1 MELVLVGDLISLSL
15 ADELGMIPEDNE
27 AIEKL
32 KNLLGD

>member
-15 ADELGMIPEDNE
+15 ADELGMIPEDIE